1 MFLDLTRD
9 QYFLT
14 VHKAV
19 AAKYAQVLT
28 PGFNFFGLKTSK
40 DVRVTKLNGTN
51 CLSNLNFQ
59 SSLRHEFHIFS

>member
-1 MFLDLTRD
+1 MSVLRTDAGDVVSVRGGCFLDLSHD

-28 PGFNFFGLKTSK
+28 PGFRLLVSKRQKMLGLQ
-40 DVRVTKLNGTN
+40 N
-51 CLSNLNFQ
+51 
-59 SSLRHEFHIFS
+59 